1 MAAVNRALLL
11 LLVFLFTIAASSA
24 LAKKEKP
31 LTTVA
36 DLRYGVALY
45 HYHQQEYLQALTE
58 LLIAKERGGI
68 QGHGDNP
75 ALMEGGFALAYGL
88 ERYSASIFSE
98 MLADNVPEKSQV
110 AAWYYLAKMRYMR
123 GDWAMAESSLAH
135 VKAIG
140 DSNKNSINALS
151 NDLDILNINLA
162 IKKNNREQAEAFLE
176 NSNLSDNAL
185 SYLYFNLGSLA
196 AREQDFTT
204 AIEYYNRIGKIEHS
218 DDEFRALHDKA
229 MTAAGY
235 SFLLSGDYVS
245 AMGRFSNVRV
255 DSALSGRALLGYG
268 WAATELQQYSEAL
281 KVWSHLSRASLADE
295 NSQEALVA
303 MPYAYEK
310 MGRDGLALQEFK
322 KAEYS
327 FKNEINRLD
336 DVIANLSGDTLL
348 QALRIENEDGIDWL
362 TQSDTPQLAPQLS
375 YLIALFSQ
383 EKFQLGIQEL
393 RALLGVQKNTV
404 EWQQKLAFYSDM
416 LQQREIDRDNK
427 AAVIA
432 QETLKN
438 QINNIQRK
446 RNDLALKIET
456 IAGGKD
462 YLALASGDEANLIRR
477 AVRAKKAVSLPA
489 LREDDPFIED
499 TDEAVRWYYGMLL
512 WNASENFSD
521 RLWQAVKTLNS
532 LDATIDELQSNYR
545 NIEKI
550 LSAAPDLQPFRIRV
564 AEANARLERQ
574 NIEVNRAV
582 AASKEQLR
590 QQVVSV
596 LREQRLRV
604 EHYLAQSRL
613 SVARLY
619 DKARLLQEQEA
630 FAPNSPNVLSG
641 EVDQ

>member
-1 MAAVNRALLL
+1 
-11 LLVFLFTIAASSA
+11 
-24 LAKKEKP
+24 
-31 LTTVA
+31 
-36 DLRYGVALY
+36 
-45 HYHQQEYLQALTE
+45 
-58 LLIAKERGGI
+58 
-68 QGHGDNP
+68 
-75 ALMEGGFALAYGL
+75 
-88 ERYSASIFSE
+88 
-98 MLADNVPEKSQV
+98 
-110 AAWYYLAKMRYMR
+110 
-123 GDWAMAESSLAH
+123 
-135 VKAIG
+135 
-140 DSNKNSINALS
+140 
-151 NDLDILNINLA
+151 
-162 IKKNNREQAEAFLE
+162 
-176 NSNLSDNAL
+176 
-185 SYLYFNLGSLA
+185 
-196 AREQDFTT
+196 
-204 AIEYYNRIGKIEHS
+204 
-218 DDEFRALHDKA
+218 
-229 MTAAGY
+229 
-235 SFLLSGDYVS
+235 
-245 AMGRFSNVRV
+245 
-255 DSALSGRALLGYG
+255 
-268 WAATELQQYSEAL
+268 
-281 KVWSHLSRASLADE
+281 
-295 NSQEALVA
+295 
-303 MPYAYEK
+303 
-310 MGRDGLALQEFK
+310 
-322 KAEYS
+322 
-327 FKNEINRLD
+327 
-336 DVIANLSGDTLL
+336 
-348 QALRIENEDGIDWL
+348 
-362 TQSDTPQLAPQLS
+362 
-375 YLIALFSQ
+375 
-383 EKFQLGIQEL
+383 
-393 RALLGVQKNTV
+393 
-404 EWQQKLAFYSDM
+404 M

-446 RNDLALKIET
+446 RNDLAFKIET